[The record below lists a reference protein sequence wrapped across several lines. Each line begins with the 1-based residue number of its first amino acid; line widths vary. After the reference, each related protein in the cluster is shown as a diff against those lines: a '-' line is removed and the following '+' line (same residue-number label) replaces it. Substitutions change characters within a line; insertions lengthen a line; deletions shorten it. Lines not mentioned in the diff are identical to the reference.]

1 MLDAGALRHRVALQK
16 YDGGTDDY
24 GDLLRQDDSH
34 WQTMATVWA
43 AVDPVSG
50 REYYAAEQAQSE
62 VTHKVRLRYRAG
74 VTPGMRVLLGQR
86 RLYIRSVIDWGER
99 HESLLLMAQE
109 VNNGQ

>member
-16 YDGGTDDY
+16 YDGGADDY

-34 WQTMATVWA
+34 WQT
-43 AVDPVSG
+43 VDPVSG

>member
-1 MLDAGALRHRVALQK
+1 
-16 YDGGTDDY
+16 
-24 GDLLRQDDSH
+24 
-34 WQTMATVWA
+34 MATVWA

-86 RLYIRSVIDWGER
+86 RLHIRGGSARGER
-99 HESLLLMAQE
+99 LMAQE